1 MTTSGVSQVPKYFF
15 LTKGV
20 GRNKENLASF
30 EEALRDA
37 GISRFNLVSVSS
49 IIPPKCVKVTR
60 EQGVSMLKP
69 GAIVFLVLARNSTN
83 EDHRLI
89 AASIGLAI
97 PSNPEEVGYLSEHH
111 SFGETDEAAGEYS
124 EDLAASMLATTMG
137 IPFDVNADWNE
148 KEQVFKAS
156 GRIIRTMNNTQ
167 SAVGDKGLWTSVV
180 AAAVFIT
187 DTEPAAAT

>member
-1 MTTSGVSQVPKYFF
+1 MNLVPKYYF

-60 EQGVSMLKP
+60 EQGVAMLKP
-69 GAIVFLVLARNSTN
+69 GEVVFLVLARNSTN

-137 IPFDVNADWNE
+137 IPFDINAAWND

-156 GRIIRTMNNTQ
+156 GRIIRTLNNTQ

-180 AAAVFIT
+180 AAAVFIVEM
-187 DTEPAAAT
+187 DSSPHPEVSP

>member
-1 MTTSGVSQVPKYFF
+1 MNLVPRYYF

-37 GISRFNLVSVSS
+37 GISHFNLVSVSS
-49 IIPPKCVKVTR
+49 IVPPKCTKVTR
-60 EQGVSMLKP
+60 EQGVAMLKP
-69 GAIVFLVLARNSTN
+69 GEVVFLVLARNATD

-97 PSNPEEVGYLSEHH
+97 PSDPEEVGYLSEHH

-124 EDLAASMLATTMG
+124 EDLAASMLASTVG

-156 GRIIRTMNNTQ
+156 GRIIRTANNTQ

-180 AAAVFIT
+180 AAAVFIMGQ
-187 DTEPAAAT
+187 DPAAPPAP

>member
-1 MTTSGVSQVPKYFF
+1 MALHLVPKYFF

-20 GRNKENLASF
+20 GRTKENLASF

-37 GISRFNLVSVSS
+37 GISTYNLVSVSS
-49 IIPPKCVKVTR
+49 IIPPKCTKITR
-60 EQGVSMLKP
+60 EQGISMLKP
-69 GAIVFLVLARNSTN
+69 GGIVFLVLARNATN
-83 EDHRLI
+83 EDHRLL
-89 AASIGLAI
+89 AASIGVAI
-97 PSNPEEVGYLSEHH
+97 PSNSDEVGYLSEHH
-111 SFGETDEAAGEYS
+111 SFGETDESAGDYS

-167 SAVGDKGLWTSVV
+167 SAVGDKGVCTSVV

-187 DTEPAAAT
+187 ETDTAGTP

>member
-1 MTTSGVSQVPKYFF
+1 VNLVPRNYF

-37 GISRFNLVSVSS
+37 GISHFNLVSVSS
-49 IIPPKCVKVTR
+49 IIPPHCTKISRELGVT
-60 EQGVSMLKP
+60 MLKP
-69 GAIVFLVLARNSTN
+69 GEIVFLVLARNSTN

-97 PSNPEEVGYLSEHH
+97 PSNPDEFGYLSEHH
-111 SFGETDEAAGEYS
+111 SFGETDETAGDYS

-137 IPFDVNADWNE
+137 IPFDVNADWDV
-148 KEQVFKAS
+148 KEQVFKSS
-156 GRIIRTMNNTQ
+156 GRIIRTSNNTQ
-167 SAVGDKGLWTSVV
+167 SAVGDKGVWTSVV

-187 DTEPAAAT
+187 NQSSPAPP

>member
-1 MTTSGVSQVPKYFF
+1 VNLVPRYYF

-37 GISRFNLVSVSS
+37 GISHFNLVSVSS
-49 IIPPKCVKVTR
+49 IVPPKCTKVTR
-60 EQGVSMLKP
+60 EQGVAMLKP
-69 GAIVFLVLARNSTN
+69 GEVVFLVLARNATD

-97 PSNPEEVGYLSEHH
+97 PSDPEEVGYLSEHH

-124 EDLAASMLATTMG
+124 EDLAASMLASTVG

-156 GRIIRTMNNTQ
+156 GRIIRTANNTQ

-180 AAAVFIT
+180 AAAVFIMGQ
-187 DTEPAAAT
+187 DPAAPPAP